1 MNNRKFKDLAIQN
14 GRKFGRRADKALW
27 VAKRA
32 SLLAGFAT
40 AAAMVAK
47 YGAKLFV
54 RILTRN

>member
-1 MNNRKFKDLAIQN
+1 MEKKSLRDLAISN

-54 RILTRN
+54 KVLTRH